1 MRRDDERSGSKRGAV
16 SKGSLS
22 SHLPWSELLSLLLSA
37 LLSVQEFDCSLS
49 SLMSDVL
56 LCFFLAG
63 ALVVVVGEGL
73 GEKWNRGM

>member
-1 MRRDDERSGSKRGAV
+1 
-16 SKGSLS
+16 
-22 SHLPWSELLSLLLSA
+22 LLSA

-73 GEKWNRGM
+73 GEKWNGGL